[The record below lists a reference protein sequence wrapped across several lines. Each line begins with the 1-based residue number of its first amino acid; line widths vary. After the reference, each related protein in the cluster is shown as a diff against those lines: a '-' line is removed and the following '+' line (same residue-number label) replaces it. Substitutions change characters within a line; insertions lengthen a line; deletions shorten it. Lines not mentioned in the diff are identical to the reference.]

1 MAIDEPIGKSNKKE
15 TNIPII
21 QYPTPNKGENMI
33 IFFEIVKE
41 LFLELKKLVYD
52 KYKNL

>member
-1 MAIDEPIGKSNKKE
+1 MAIDEPMGKSNKKA

-21 QYPTPNKGENMI
+21 QYPTPNKGEYDY
-33 IFFEIVKE
+33 FFEIVKE
-41 LFLELKKLVYD
+41 LFLKLKKLVYD